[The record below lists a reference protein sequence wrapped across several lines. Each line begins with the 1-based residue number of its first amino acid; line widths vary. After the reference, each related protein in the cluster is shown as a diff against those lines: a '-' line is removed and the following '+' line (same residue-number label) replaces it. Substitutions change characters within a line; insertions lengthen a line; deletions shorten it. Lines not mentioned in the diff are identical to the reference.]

1 MKIDK
6 KIIYRILK
14 ILLVIFILICI
25 SFTNGRNRKVTFFE
39 SAFNK
44 VLLIPQKL
52 THLFNSSILKS
63 EVSLEIEK
71 IKNEN
76 NQLKD
81 EIQKMKVELTD
92 VEITKSENK
101 ELKNTM
107 NVKAYYD
114 DKNVVVA
121 NVVGSDVNNWDELI
135 IIDKGY
141 KDGISPNCAV
151 ITKEGLVGYV
161 MTCSDNSSKIVT
173 ILDATS
179 TFSARA
185 TETREEVIVKGD
197 VALKSL
203 NEVKLEQIPIGITYK
218 SGDKIETSGIG
229 GIYPKGI
236 TVGDVIAF
244 EKGINPLENTAIVKT
259 SVDFDRLEL
268 VAVIVDN

>member
-14 ILLVIFILICI
+14 ILLVVFILICI
-25 SFTNGRNRKVTFFE
+25 SFTNNKNRKITIFE
-39 SAFNK
+39 GAFNN
-44 VLLIPQKL
+44 IIIAPQKL
-52 THLFNSSILKS
+52 AHIFNLNVMKKETSFEVEELKK
-63 EVSLEIEK
+63 E
-71 IKNEN
+71 NE
-76 NQLKD
+76 QLKR
-81 EIQKMKVELTD
+81 ELQKLNSELTNT
-92 VEITKSENK
+92 EIAKSENK

-107 NVKAYYD
+107 NVKSYYD

-121 NVVGSDVNNWDELI
+121 NVIGSDINNWDELI

-141 KDGISPNCAV
+141 KDGIRSNCAV
-151 ITKEGLVGYV
+151 ITREGLVGYV
-161 MTCSDNSSKIVT
+161 TTCSENTSKIVT

-185 TETREEVIVKGD
+185 TETREEVIVKGNIS
-197 VALKSL
+197 LKSL
-203 NEVKLEQIPIGITYK
+203 NEVMLTQIPIGVTYN

-236 TVGDVIAF
+236 SVGTISSF
-244 EKGINPLENTAIVKT
+244 EKAINPLENTAIVKA

-268 VAVIVDN
+268 VAVIIDK